1 MLMRLWNDIL
11 VHDPLWLLLL
21 LLIPLIIWY
30 RRRKRKPDEIAVLS
44 IPDLSFKVSSSG
56 RVMAMRLVEPLF
68 WVAIIFFIVA
78 MSRPQREHVEEKI
91 KGEGIDIFLAMDLSS
106 SMLARDFDPDRLTVS
121 KRVASDFVSHRTY
134 DRIGLVVFAAE
145 SYTQCPLTHDHQVLI
160 DYLNELEC
168 GQLED
173 GTAIGMGLAAAV
185 NRLKD
190 SDAKSKVILLLTDGV
205 NNAGYIR
212 PGTAAE
218 LAKEFNIKVYTIGIG
233 SYGQALSP
241 VRRAPDGQYMF
252 GLTNVEIDEDLMKQM
267 AEETGG
273 KYYRAT
279 SAEALKRI
287 YDEID
292 QLEKT
297 QVEITAFKRYQELY
311 FYPLVGG
318 LLLLSLLFMARSTV
332 LRSLPY

>member
-1 MLMRLWNDIL
+1 MHLWHDISL
-11 VHDPLWLLLL
+11 HDPLWLLLL
-21 LLIPLIIWY
+21 IPVAYVIWY
-30 RRRKRKPDEIAVLS
+30 RRRKGKPDVVTALDIPVLS
-44 IPDLSFKVSSSG
+44 GDVPPSW
-56 RVMAMRLVEPLF
+56 RVMVYKYVEPLF
-68 WVAIIFFIVA
+68 WIATISFVIA
-78 MSRPQREHVEEKI
+78 MARPQREHSEEKI

-106 SMLARDFDPDRLTVS
+106 SMLSRDFNPDRLSVS
-121 KRVASDFVSHRTY
+121 KQVAADFINHRTY
-134 DRIGLVVFAAE
+134 DGIGLVVFAAE
-145 SYTQCPLTHDHQVLI
+145 CYTQCPLTHDHQILI
-160 DYLNELEC
+160 DYLKSLEC

-190 SDAKSKVILLLTDGV
+190 SQAKSKVILLLTDGV

-212 PGTAAE
+212 PATAAD

-241 VRRAPDGQYMF
+241 VQRGPGGQYMF
-252 GLTNVEIDEDLMKQM
+252 GLTNVEIDETLLKQI
-267 AEETGG
+267 ADETGG
-273 KYYRAT
+273 KYYRAS
-279 SAEALKRI
+279 SAEALQRV

-297 QVEITAFKRYQELY
+297 QVEINVFKKYQELY
-311 FYPLVGG
+311 YVPLIFG
-318 LLLLSLLFMARSTV
+318 LFILAILFIARATI

>member
-1 MLMRLWNDIL
+1 MHLWNDISL
-11 VHDPLWLLLL
+11 NDPMWLL
-21 LLIPLIIWY
+21 LLIPIAAAILI
-30 RRRKRKPDEIAVLS
+30 RRRKRRPEVVTALDVPVLAPT
-44 IPDLSFKVSSSG
+44 IPYSW
-56 RVMAMRLVEPLF
+56 RVKIFSLIEPAFWLAMILLV
-68 WVAIIFFIVA
+68 IA
-78 MSRPQREHVEEKI
+78 MSRPQRENDEQKI

-106 SMLARDFDPDRLTVS
+106 SMLSRDFDPDRLSVS
-121 KRVASDFVSHRTY
+121 KQVAADFITHRTY
-134 DRIGLVVFAAE
+134 DGIGLVVFAAE

-160 DYLNELEC
+160 DYLKQLQC

-190 SDAKSKVILLLTDGV
+190 SEAKSKVILLLTDGV

-212 PGTAAE
+212 PATAAD

-241 VRRAPDGQYMF
+241 IQRTNDGQYRF
-252 GLTNVEIDEDLMKQM
+252 GLTNVEIDETLLKQI
-267 AEETGG
+267 ADETGG

-279 SAEALKRI
+279 SAEALQRV

-297 QVEITAFKRYQELY
+297 QVEIKVYKQYQELY
-311 FYPLVGG
+311 YVPLIAG
-318 LLLLSLLFMARSTV
+318 LVLLALLFLLRSTI
-332 LRSLPY
+332 LRSLPF